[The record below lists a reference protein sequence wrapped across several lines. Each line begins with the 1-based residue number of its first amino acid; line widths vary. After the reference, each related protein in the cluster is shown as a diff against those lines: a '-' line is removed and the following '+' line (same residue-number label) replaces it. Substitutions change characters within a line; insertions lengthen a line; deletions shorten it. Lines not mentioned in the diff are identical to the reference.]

1 MKHERAVQCALLF
14 FAPTQAHGCRQMSTT
29 VVSRMRSADLV
40 FHDSAGNLG
49 TTSTAG
55 VNITIQQIPEPAFAS
70 SSPPPQLACVELCSP
85 PERDHT
91 PLLLATTAACL
102 RGAMFIARTRSHTPA
117 PRHHRSLPAWSYV
130 HHQNAIAHPSSSPPP
145 QLACVEQCSSPERDH
160 TPCSSSPPQLACVE
174 LCSSPERDHT
184 PLLLVT
190 TAACLRGTLF
200 ITRMRSKKNPVTKAA
215 CLRGTLFTNDVARQ
229 GSSSY
234 PGKPG
239 SDVRSHQ
246 FDLVVN
252 TSRSGQARI
261 VDDRHRFG
269 KK

>member
-1 MKHERAVQCALLF
+1 MHCSF

-70 SSPPPQLACVELCSP
+70 SSPPPQLACVEQCSS

-117 PRHHRSLPAWSYV
+117 PRPRAACVELCSPPERDHTPLLLATTAACLRGAMFIARTRSP
-130 HHQNAIAHPSSSPPP
+130 PSPPP
-145 QLACVEQCSSPERDH
+145 QLACVERCSSPERDH
-160 TPCSSSPPQLACVE
+160 T
-174 LCSSPERDHT
+174 R
-184 PLLLVT
+184 LLLVT
-190 TAACLRGTLF
+190 TAAWLRGTLF
-200 ITRMRSKKNPVTKAA
+200 ITRTRSKKTPSPRQLA
-215 CLRGTLFTNDVARQ
+215 CVEHCSLTMSRDRDHRPTRQ
-229 GSSSY
+229 A
-234 PGKPG
+234 
-239 SDVRSHQ
+239 
-246 FDLVVN
+246 
-252 TSRSGQARI
+252 GQ
-261 VDDRHRFG
+261 
-269 KK
+269 